1 MSATVTAPSPL
12 LAGLTVLE
20 RGWLSSNN
28 IVIHGAPGE
37 AGAVLVDTGHVVHA
51 AQTLALVRRALQ
63 QPDRAPEPL
72 VRIVNTHLHSDHCG
86 GNALLQREFADV
98 AIVIPPGEAE
108 AVRQWD
114 VARLSHDDFGRRER
128 FTIAG
133 TLAPGEHFV
142 AGGRRWDAHAAPG
155 HDPHSLVLF
164 DAANGVLLSAD
175 ALWAN
180 GFGVIFP
187 ELVGDSG
194 FAESGSDAGHD
205 RAAAGALRCARPRR
219 AVHRRGQ
226 QAGARPLAAGSL
238 SRRPGAACAPR
249 GEGDREVPRDGGAQR
264 ARAELLHWAATA
276 PLVQEVVQR
285 FGRGDEGA
293 ASAAQWIDGF
303 VDELLAAGIIGREPG
318 EAVAGMNGTKPR
330 RTSASST
337 AEPQRSRHSRKPCPR
352 HRPKP
357 SSPSWPRSSASA
369 GAAPPTQRWPRAS
382 PPSSTTSSSGWPRA
396 TPTCARHR
404 ATARPPAFFLEEL
417 YGPGDFVQRD
427 AQFAR
432 IVPPTVRLFPAEVVD
447 TVAALAKLHAISE
460 RFDTAMGAALDEEPG
475 SGSVSPPPTAAP
487 GARRGRRAGPR
498 AADRALAAGGHGA
511 GPPTRSR
518 VLRASLHMMRVPAR
532 AARLDALQH
541 FLERGFRRLRRDGG
555 AREFM
560 QQVGER
566 ERALAARLFAGDSFA
581 GDSSTGNSAT
591 PAK

>member
-180 GFGVIFP
+180 GFGVVFP

-194 FAESGSDAGHD
+194 FAEVAATLDMIERLPVRCVVPGHGAPFTD
-205 RAAAGALRCARPRR
+205 VAAALAR
-219 AVHRRGQ
+219 
-226 QAGARPLAAGSL
+226 ARSRLAAF
-238 SRRPGAACAPR
+238 RADPARHARHAAKVIVKYHVMEER
-249 GEGDREVPRDGGAQR
+249 SV

-276 PLVQEVVQR
+276 PLVQEVWQR

-318 EAVAGMNGTKPR
+318 EAVAGMNGT
-330 RTSASST
+330 
-337 AEPQRSRHSRKPCPR
+337 E
-352 HRPKP
+352 
-357 SSPSWPRSSASA
+357 
-369 GAAPPTQRWPRAS
+369 AAP
-382 PPSSTTSSSGWPRA
+382 
-396 TPTCARHR
+396 H
-404 ATARPPAFFLEEL
+404 E
-417 YGPGDFVQRD
+417 
-427 AQFAR
+427 R
-432 IVPPTVRLFPAEVVD
+432 IV
-447 TVAALAKLHAISE
+447 
-460 RFDTAMGAALDEEPG
+460 
-475 SGSVSPPPTAAP
+475 
-487 GARRGRRAGPR
+487 
-498 AADRALAAGGHGA
+498 DR
-511 GPPTRSR
+511 
-518 VLRASLHMMRVPAR
+518 
-532 AARLDALQH
+532 
-541 FLERGFRRLRRDGG
+541 
-555 AREFM
+555 
-560 QQVGER
+560 
-566 ERALAARLFAGDSFA
+566 
-581 GDSSTGNSAT
+581 
-591 PAK
+591 